1 MRNVTN
7 SVTLAQK
14 AQSQAGLRLMGNVK
28 TDRLCMQTTE
38 RTVFAAA
45 ATISGH
51 R

>member
-1 MRNVTN
+1 MRNVVN

-14 AQSQAGLRLMGNVK
+14 AQSQAGLCLMGK
-28 TDRLCMQTTE
+28 LKADRLCMQTAQS
-38 RTVFAAA
+38 TVFAAA